1 MTDKTDKKTETEKNV
16 QVETTPNAKPDTTAT
31 SQGAAD
37 VQKNVAVT
45 PPPVTKAP
53 KAAAGGS
60 GGVTPPPASANTAAA
75 AKQPRSAK
83 GPVLATAV
91 VVVAL
96 AGATIWYLNQQNERH
111 TYELEQQLQA
121 NIRSSQQANE
131 RAQQALSQLA
141 AQQQR
146 LQALEQRLASTQEQ
160 TLDLHQAFQ
169 TLTDAGGEVVLLNDI
184 EHLVTIAQQQLLL
197 GGNVANAIVSLET
210 AQARLAR
217 VNRPTLAS
225 LQQTINGDVERLRA
239 ASTTDVASI
248 SRQLELLAQQLNDAP
263 LLMPDDVQLSLAEG
277 ESSANE
283 ATEQAAQAEQTP
295 DANASWWQRAAT
307 TAANWADSSWRA
319 VRHDL
324 GEFITI
330 RRVDDEAA
338 LLMSPEQANR
348 FRDGLRMRVSSA
360 KLALMTNQPDV
371 WKAETQAIVKAIEQR
386 FDPRVSAT
394 AIALQNA
401 TRLSQIEITTELP
414 SLDNS
419 LSAIEA
425 LLQGQSTKGMGSS
438 TKPTTPNTEPEQPE
452 EETVET
458 ESAEPSPI
466 EEAESDES
474 LQPDVDQEPEPVA
487 EPPVEDEPQ
496 DGESEASQDDV
507 NVHAQRSTVHVFAQ
521 QSRLGGQLQG

>member
-217 VNRPTLAS
+217 ANRPTLAS

-248 SRQLELLAQQLNDAP
+248 SRQLELLTQQLNNAP
-263 LLMPDDVQLSLAEG
+263 LLMPDDAQLSLAES
-277 ESSANE
+277 ESSADVSI
-283 ATEQAAQAEQTP
+283 EQAAQAEQTP

-371 WKAETQAIVKAIEQR
+371 WNAETQAIVKAIEQR

-425 LLQGQSTKGMGSS
+425 LLQGQSTKGMGS
-438 TKPTTPNTEPEQPE
+438 KPATPNAEPEQSE
-452 EETVET
+452 E
-458 ESAEPSPI
+458 ESAETEPA
-466 EEAESDES
+466 EALMGEGTESDES
-474 LQPDVDQEPEPVA
+474 PQPDADQASESVEAPPA
-487 EPPVEDEPQ
+487 E
-496 DGESEASQDDV
+496 GESQDSDNEATHDDV
-507 NVHAQRSTVHVFAQ
+507 NVHAQRSTLHVTAQ